1 MTLIPVLLAN
11 AVKNTNG
18 NTINGA
24 FTTGRMKNWRSRP
37 KTLFISKTVEIVS

>member
-24 FTTGRMKNWRSRP
+24 FTTGRM
-37 KTLFISKTVEIVS
+37 EIGVLDRKHCLSQKR